1 MSLEVALEFQILKSG
16 PVSLFVLPVD
26 PDVELSVTSPAP
38 CLPSSH
44 HASHHANN
52 GINL

>member
-1 MSLEVALEFQILKSG
+1 MSLEVALGFQILKSG

-38 CLPSSH
+38 CLPACH
-44 HASHHANN
+44 NADN
-52 GINL
+52 GLTL